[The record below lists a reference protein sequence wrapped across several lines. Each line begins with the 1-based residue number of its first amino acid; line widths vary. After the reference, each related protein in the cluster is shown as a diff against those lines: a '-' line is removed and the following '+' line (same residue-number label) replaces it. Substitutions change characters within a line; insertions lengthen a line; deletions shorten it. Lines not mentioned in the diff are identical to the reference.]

1 MNTPSHLIINAA
13 IEKKFGK
20 KLSIV
25 KPAFLWG
32 AVIPDIPF
40 GLLLIGSYVYFGII
54 LGQDVSN
61 LMDDFIHVEFYINPW
76 WIAAHNFFHA
86 PLILL
91 TAIAIFR
98 RFRHSL
104 GRPGQWMLWFSL
116 GSLLHTLL
124 DIPTHSGD
132 GPLLFFPF
140 DWQLRFNSPLSYWDP
155 NYFGIQFMVFEIVL
169 TVVLLAY
176 LFLPKLLNKHAKK
189 HVTRRQP

>member
-1 MNTPSHLIINAA
+1 MAASPMNTPSHLIINAA

-20 KLSIV
+20 KLSII

-40 GLLLIGSYVYFGII
+40 GLLLVGSYVYFGLV

-61 LMDDFIHVEFYINPW
+61 LMDDFIHIEFYINPW

-91 TAIAIFR
+91 TAIAISW
-98 RFRHSL
+98 RFRQRF
-104 GRPGQWMLWFSL
+104 GAPAQWVLWFSL
-116 GSLLHTLL
+116 GSLLHTLI

-140 DWQLRFNSPLSYWDP
+140 DWQTRFNSPISYWDP
-155 NYFGIQFMVFEIVL
+155 NYFGAQFVLLEIGL
-169 TVVLLAY
+169 NLVLLAY
-176 LFLPKLLNKHAKK
+176 LFIPPL
-189 HVTRRQP
+189 VQRIRRV